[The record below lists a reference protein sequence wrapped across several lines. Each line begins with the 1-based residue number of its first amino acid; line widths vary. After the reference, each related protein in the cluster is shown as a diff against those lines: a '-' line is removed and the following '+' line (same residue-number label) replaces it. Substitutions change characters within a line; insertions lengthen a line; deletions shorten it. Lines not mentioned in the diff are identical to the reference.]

1 MLPQAHQR
9 FNTNKSPI
17 ALYNWKLFCYIT
29 LKMLYKLFPIQPKM
43 SDEDSGEGVGV
54 SMETEV
60 LADPIPEGGHEVPIS
75 TNAAQTKNH
84 PASHLEGESAV
95 VESAG
100 TQTPRYEKHDLCIA
114 VEATYYRNLSQ

>member
-1 MLPQAHQR
+1 
-9 FNTNKSPI
+9 
-17 ALYNWKLFCYIT
+17 
-29 LKMLYKLFPIQPKM
+29 MLYKLFPIQPKM
-43 SDEDSGEGVGV
+43 SDSGEGVGV

-75 TNAAQTKNH
+75 TTAAQTKSQ
-84 PASHLEGESAV
+84 PASYPEGESAV

-100 TQTPRYEKHDLCIA
+100 TQTPRYEKH